1 MSRLVHLRTLLRWR
15 ELRARFGACPFCG
28 RTVLLRLARD
38 ELALRCLRCGASAVH
53 LSLGWAVRVQVGPL
67 RGLEVC
73 ELSARGP
80 LAAFLRR
87 EKAAVSLSEYVEGAA
102 PGELRGGVRCEDVQ
116 RLSYADAAFHLC
128 TSTEVLEHVPSDAAA
143 FAELRRVL
151 RPGGVL
157 LFTVPL
163 GEQPTTRERARLRE
177 GRVEHLLPPSYH
189 GDPLRPD
196 VGILC
201 YRDYGRDIVERL
213 RAAGFDRAAIL
224 PRDPRVPWGLGREVV
239 LASRGPAP

>member
-1 MSRLVHLRTLLRWR
+1 MSRLARLRALLRWR
-15 ELRARFGACPFCG
+15 ELRARIGACPFCG
-28 RTVLLRLARD
+28 PTLLLRLARD

-53 LSLGWAVRVQVGPL
+53 LSLGWAIRDRVGAL
-67 RGLEVC
+67 RGLDVC

-80 LAAFLRR
+80 LVAFLRR
-87 EKAAVSLSEYVEGAA
+87 EAATASLSEYVEGAA
-102 PGELRGGVRCEDVQ
+102 PGEVRGGVRCEDVQ
-116 RLSYADAAFHLC
+116 HLSYADACFDLC
-128 TSTEVLEHVPSDAAA
+128 TSTEVLEHVPSDADA

-163 GEQPTTRERARLRE
+163 GEQPSTRERARLWE
-177 GRVEHLLPPSYH
+177 GRVEHLQPPAYH
-189 GDPLRPD
+189 GDPLRPG

-201 YRDYGRDIVERL
+201 YRDYGRDIVDRL

-224 PRDPRVPWGLGREVV
+224 PRDPRVPWGLGREVI
-239 LASRGPAP
+239 LASRAPSP